1 MATVIG
7 CGNSCFVGF
16 SNNGN
21 GVVIV
26 KAGNPPPPC
35 SLPQTTGMMS
45 VLAVKSSVCESC
57 PAPHPQHIFVTLQG
71 IQLHSSPVA
80 GPTSPDWH
88 EIAPRLADEPL
99 LIDLIGG
106 SVPEVLVD
114 YSPAP
119 AGTYRQV
126 RLRFLP
132 DSEYAPDRLPRSPC
146 GEARHN
152 CVVLADGRVES
163 LPWASE
169 ENPDLLIASDAL
181 QGGSIVVPPGA
192 KTDLLLVFGLSQRL
206 YSSAAEPLQL
216 RSFLTGRATIR
227 QSPAGQPAN

>member
-35 SLPQTTGMMS
+35 SLPQPTGLMS
-45 VLAVKSSVCESC
+45 FLAVKSSVCESC

-106 SVPEVLVD
+106 SLPRVFVAHP
-114 YSPAP
+114 PAP
-119 AGTYRQV
+119 PRPPAPRAHFAAGA
-126 RLRFLP
+126 F
-132 DSEYAPDRLPRSPC
+132 C
-146 GEARHN
+146 
-152 CVVLADGRVES
+152 
-163 LPWASE
+163 
-169 ENPDLLIASDAL
+169 
-181 QGGSIVVPPGA
+181 VPPRYKLPPGPPPPPP
-192 KTDLLLVFGLSQRL
+192 GRR
-206 YSSAAEPLQL
+206 PPPQL
-216 RSFLTGRATIR
+216 RRPGRR
-227 QSPAGQPAN
+227 SC